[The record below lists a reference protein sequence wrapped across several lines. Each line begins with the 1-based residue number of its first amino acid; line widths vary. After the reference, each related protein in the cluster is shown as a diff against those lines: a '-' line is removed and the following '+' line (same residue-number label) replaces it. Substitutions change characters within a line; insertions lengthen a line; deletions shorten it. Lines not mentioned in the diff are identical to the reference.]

1 MEAAMDDS
9 AETGRLLEEWMSRDD
24 LARELGVTA
33 DTLQNW
39 QTRRVGPPCARI
51 GRKVLYRR
59 EAVREWLRN
68 QEVPNGAAQQ
78 SRGRGRK

>member
-1 MEAAMDDS
+1 MEAAMADES
-9 AETGRLLEEWMSRDD
+9 ETGRLLEEWMSRDD

-68 QEVPNGAAQQ
+68 QEMPAQG

>member
-1 MEAAMDDS
+1 MEAAMADDS
-9 AETGRLLEEWMSRDD
+9 ETGRLLEEWMSRDD
-24 LARELGVTA
+24 LAAELGVTT

-59 EAVREWLRN
+59 EAVREWLRA
-68 QEVPNGAAQQ
+68 QEMPNGAAQQ